1 MAGRASAGL
10 KEATRETFDCMK
22 TRQLNPNS
30 RKFVSIRGSKWLL
43 LGVGLVIVFV
53 VNFPVLTVVLNS
65 FRTTENILSSQNI
78 LPTEPTL
85 ANYFYINSRTHFWTF
100 LLNSGVVAL
109 GSTGL
114 GILLAALAGFA
125 LSRFRGVVLGS
136 YNQGLLMV
144 QMFPLILAII
154 PLFIFFRHLD
164 LVNNYI
170 PVILVYTVTQLPF
183 STWMLRSYFDSVP
196 RELDEAA
203 KVDGCSA
210 FRAFIQ
216 IILPLAA
223 PGIAAVAIFS
233 FLFSYNEF
241 FISSIFLRD
250 ESRMTVPVGIQSFM
264 QQYGTDW
271 GSLMASATLAMVPT
285 LILFL
290 FVQKYLIAGAT
301 AGAVK
306 G

>member
-1 MAGRASAGL
+1 MN
-10 KEATRETFDCMK
+10 TM
-22 TRQLNPNS
+22 QPNLRS
-30 RKFVSIRGSKWLL
+30 RKFASIRGSKWLL
-43 LGVGLVIVFV
+43 LGLGLAIVFV
-53 VNFPVLTVVLNS
+53 VNFPVLTVALNS
-65 FRTTENILSSQNI
+65 FRTTESILSSRSI
-78 LPTEPTL
+78 LPTEATL
-85 ANYFYINSRTHFWTF
+85 TNYFYINSRTHFWTF
-100 LLNSGVVAL
+100 LLNSGIVAL
-109 GSTGL
+109 GSTLL
-114 GILLAALAGFA
+114 GILLASLAGFA
-125 LSRFRGVVLGS
+125 LSRFRGVILGS
-136 YNQGLLMV
+136 YNQALLVV

-154 PLFIFFRHLD
+154 PLFIFFRQLG

-196 RELDEAA
+196 KELDEAA
-203 KVDGCSA
+203 KVDGCSPLRG
-210 FRAFIQ
+210 FVQ

-250 ESRMTVPVGIQSFM
+250 EGRMTVPVGIQSFM
-264 QQYGTDW
+264 QEYSTDW

-290 FVQKYLIAGAT
+290 FIQKYLIAGAT

>member
-1 MAGRASAGL
+1 MKMGR
-10 KEATRETFDCMK
+10 KR
-22 TRQLNPNS
+22 
-30 RKFVSIRGSKWLL
+30 LL
-43 LGVGLVIVFV
+43 LIVGLAIVFV
-53 VNFPVLTVVLNS
+53 VDFPILTVALNS

-85 ANYFYINSRTHFWTF
+85 ANYVYINSRTHFWTF
-100 LLNSGVVAL
+100 LLNSGIVAMGSTAL
-109 GSTGL
+109 G
-114 GILLAALAGFA
+114 IFLAALAGFSM
-125 LSRFRGVVLGS
+125 SRFRAPFLGS
-136 YNQGLLMV
+136 YNQALLIV

-154 PLFIFFRHLD
+154 PLFIFFRKLD
-164 LVNNYI
+164 MVNNFV

-183 STWMLRSYFDSVP
+183 STWMLRSYFDSIP
-196 RELDEAA
+196 RDLDEAA
-203 KVDGCSA
+203 KVDGCSPLRS
-210 FRAFIQ
+210 FVQ
-216 IILPLAA
+216 IILPLAS

-241 FISSIFLRD
+241 FISSVFLRD
-250 ESRMTVPVGIQSFM
+250 EDRMTIPVGIQSFM
-264 QQYGTDW
+264 QQYSADW

-290 FVQKYLIAGAT
+290 LIQKYLISGAL

>member
-1 MAGRASAGL
+1 M
-10 KEATRETFDCMK
+10 
-22 TRQLNPNS
+22 QPNLSS
-30 RKFVSIRGSKWLL
+30 RKFASIRGSKWLL
-43 LGVGLVIVFV
+43 LGLGLVIVFV
-53 VNFPVLTVVLNS
+53 VNFPVLTVAVNS
-65 FRTTENILSSQNI
+65 FRTTESILSSRSI
-78 LPTEPTL
+78 LPTEATL
-85 ANYFYINSRTHFWTF
+85 TNYFYISSRTHFWTF
-100 LLNSGVVAL
+100 LLNSGIVAL
-109 GSTGL
+109 GSTLL
-114 GILLAALAGFA
+114 GILLASLAGFA
-125 LSRFRGVVLGS
+125 LSRFRGVILGS
-136 YNQGLLMV
+136 YNQALLIV

-154 PLFIFFRHLD
+154 PLFIFFRQLG
-164 LVNNYI
+164 LVNNYL

-196 RELDEAA
+196 KELDEAA

-210 FRAFIQ
+210 LRGFVQ

-250 ESRMTVPVGIQSFM
+250 EDRMTVPVGIQSFM
-264 QQYGTDW
+264 QEYSTDW

-290 FVQKYLIAGAT
+290 FIQKYLIAGAT